1 MNFRA
6 LAFFPLLLIANSG
19 LASLPPVQKLTVSV
33 SSGEIVAATLILE
46 AGGESDPR
54 GMAAVREVIR
64 NRAKNKTEIAVC
76 LAPKQFSCWNKISV
90 ERGIEIAKRHKKW
103 QTALALV
110 KSETNH
116 TNGATHY
123 HSTKVSPYW
132 KNSLTKTTQIQNHIF
147 YK

>member
-6 LAFFPLLLIANSG
+6 LAFSHLVLIANSG
-19 LASLPPVQKLTVSV
+19 LASSLPVQQVTVSV

-54 GMAAVREVIR
+54 AMAAVREVIR
-64 NRAKNKTEIAVC
+64 NRARNKTEIAVC
-76 LAPKQFSCWNKISV
+76 LARKQFSCWNRISP
-90 ERGIEIAKRHKKW
+90 EKGIEIAKRHPKW
-103 QTALALV
+103 GLALALV
-110 KSETNH
+110 KSNTTH
-116 TNGATHY
+116 TMGATHY

-132 KNSLTKTTQIQNHIF
+132 KNSLTKTVQIQNHIF